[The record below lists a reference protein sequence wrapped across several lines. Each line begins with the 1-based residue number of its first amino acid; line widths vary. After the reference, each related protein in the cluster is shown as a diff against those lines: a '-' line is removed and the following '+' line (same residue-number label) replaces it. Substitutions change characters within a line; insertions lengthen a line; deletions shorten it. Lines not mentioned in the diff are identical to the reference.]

1 MTIRI
6 LLADDH
12 TIVREGLKGM
22 LEREPDIKVV
32 ADVGDG
38 RMALKMAHQE
48 KPDLIV
54 MDISMPDLNGIEAT
68 SQIIAEVRGIKV
80 ICLSMHREKKFVG
93 AMLRAG
99 ASGYVIKNDVTKE
112 LIGAIR
118 KVMSGGMYLSPAIT
132 GDVVNHFVKGRNTR
146 EKGAYTDLSEREREI
161 LQLIAEGLSTKEIA
175 SKLNLSEK
183 TIAAHR
189 EHIMQKLGMHNVVEL
204 TRYALREG
212 ISQL

>member
-1 MTIRI
+1 MSIRI

-22 LEREPDIKVV
+22 LEREPDMKVI

-38 RMALKMAHQE
+38 RTAVKMALQE
-48 KPDLIV
+48 KPDVVV

-68 SQIIAEVRGIKV
+68 SQIIAELKKIKV

-99 ASGYVIKNDVTKE
+99 ASGYVIKNDVTRE

-118 KVMSGGMYLSPAIT
+118 KVMSGDMYLSPAIA
-132 GDVVNHFVKGRNTR
+132 GDVVNQFVRGRSTQA
-146 EKGAYTDLSEREREI
+146 KGAFTELSEREREV

-175 SKLNLSEK
+175 PKLGVSEK
-183 TIAAHR
+183 TVAAHR
-189 EHIMQKLGMHNVVEL
+189 EHIMEKLGLHNVVEL

>member
-1 MTIRI
+1 MSIRI

-12 TIVREGLKGM
+12 AIVREGLKSL
-22 LEREPDIKVV
+22 LEREPDMKVV

-38 RMALKMAHQE
+38 RSAVKMALQE
-48 KPDLIV
+48 KPDLVI

-68 SQIIAEVRGIKV
+68 SQIISELNRIKV
-80 ICLSMHREKKFVG
+80 ICLSMYREKKFIG
-93 AMLRAG
+93 AMFQAG

-118 KVMSGGMYLSPAIT
+118 RVVSGNIYLSPAIAA
-132 GDVVNHFVKGRNTR
+132 DVVTHFVRDQSPR
-146 EKGAYTDLSEREREI
+146 PKGAFTELSEREREI

-175 SKLNLSEK
+175 SKLSLSEK
-183 TIAAHR
+183 TVAAHR
-189 EHIMQKLGMHNVVEL
+189 EHVMQKLEMHNVVEL

>member
-12 TIVREGLKGM
+12 AIVREGLKSM
-22 LEREPDIKVV
+22 LEREPDMKVI

-38 RMALKMAHQE
+38 RTAVKMAQQE
-48 KPDLIV
+48 QPDLVV

-68 SQIIAEVRGIKV
+68 SQIISELKRIKV
-80 ICLSMHREKKFVG
+80 ICLSMHREKKFIG

-118 KVMSGGMYLSPAIT
+118 KIMSGDMYLSAAIA
-132 GDVVNHFVKGRNTR
+132 GNVVNQFVRNNGPR
-146 EKGAYTDLSEREREI
+146 EKGAYTDLSDREREV
-161 LQLIAEGLSTKEIA
+161 LQMIAEGLSTKDIA
-175 SKLNLSEK
+175 SKLDLSEK
-183 TIAAHR
+183 TISAHR
-189 EHIMQKLGMHNVVEL
+189 EHIMQKLGLHNVVEL